1 MLLGIQAGAT
11 VRLSEIA
18 RRLEEP
24 IRLKKT
30 VERLSRNLKR
40 EGLGRAVA
48 ASVLRE
54 GARLIGEDTLLIVD
68 TGDLVKKYAR
78 KMEHLAV
85 VRDGSE
91 GKLARGYWTCEVVGA
106 ECGRSEVVP
115 LYHELYSSQAEGFVS
130 ENEELLKAIGGV
142 REATAGRGVYV
153 MDRGGDRKVLYRELV
168 SDEGGVR
175 FIVRQRGD
183 RQVLYRGRR
192 VPMLQLA
199 QGCRT
204 GYGAVVVN
212 EGQHREKSYRI
223 EVGALSVRLPEHP
236 AVRLSL
242 VVVKGF
248 GETPLMLLT
257 NVVLPRRRKKMWWV
271 VEAYLTRWRVE
282 ETIRFVKQSYQEEDV
297 RVLTYVRLRNLA
309 ALVLAASFFAA
320 VHLGRSVKLQVLT
333 LHALKAAKRLFG
345 IPDFRYYAVADGIRA
360 ILTRHGRG
368 TLYPRGHAPPQPQ
381 PSLFAPEFLG

>member
-142 REATAGRGVYV
+142 REATEGRGVYV

-212 EGQHREKSYRI
+212 EGH
-223 EVGALSVRLPEHP
+223 
-236 AVRLSL
+236 
-242 VVVKGF
+242 
-248 GETPLMLLT
+248 
-257 NVVLPRRRKKMWWV
+257 WW
-271 VEAYLTRWRVE
+271 W
-282 ETIRFVKQSYQEEDV
+282 
-297 RVLTYVRLRNLA
+297 
-309 ALVLAASFFAA
+309 
-320 VHLGRSVKLQVLT
+320 
-333 LHALKAAKRLFG
+333 
-345 IPDFRYYAVADGIRA
+345 
-360 ILTRHGRG
+360 
-368 TLYPRGHAPPQPQ
+368 
-381 PSLFAPEFLG
+381 

>member
-1 MLLGIQAGAT
+1 
-11 VRLSEIA
+11 
-18 RRLEEP
+18 
-24 IRLKKT
+24 
-30 VERLSRNLKR
+30 
-40 EGLGRAVA
+40 
-48 ASVLRE
+48 
-54 GARLIGEDTLLIVD
+54 
-68 TGDLVKKYAR
+68 
-78 KMEHLAV
+78 
-85 VRDGSE
+85 
-91 GKLARGYWTCEVVGA
+91 
-106 ECGRSEVVP
+106 
-115 LYHELYSSQAEGFVS
+115 
-130 ENEELLKAIGGV
+130 
-142 REATAGRGVYV
+142 
-153 MDRGGDRKVLYRELV
+153 
-168 SDEGGVR
+168 
-175 FIVRQRGD
+175 
-183 RQVLYRGRR
+183 
-192 VPMLQLA
+192 
-199 QGCRT
+199 
-204 GYGAVVVN
+204 
-212 EGQHREKSYRI
+212 
-223 EVGALSVRLPEHP
+223 
-236 AVRLSL
+236 L

-368 TLYPRGHAPPQPQ
+368 TLYPRGHSPPQPQ